1 MGELISN
8 IDGNFQRIFPNKYE
22 VTLLNICQ
30 FLGDMMNEFRHIGK
44 NPAKL

>member
-1 MGELISN
+1 
-8 IDGNFQRIFPNKYE
+8 

-44 NPAKL
+44 NPAKLWYDLCVSIATFNYSFSMHFY